1 MVFNSFPF
9 LIFFSV
15 VLLLYYT
22 IVRNRTT
29 GQNVVLL
36 LASYFFYGYASM
48 KLLPILVVATLVFY
62 YLGIYMRKV
71 DEEKASWLKVLGV
84 VLGLGMLGYFKYLNF
99 FIESFS
105 SLLTVCGLTPNI
117 HTLSIIMPLGI
128 SFFTFRLISYV
139 IEVEQETMKPTRNF
153 VNFAT
158 YVAFFPCILSGPID
172 RPDKFI
178 PQLEQKRIWDWTLAT
193 NGTMQ
198 ILWGLFKK
206 VVIADNAAMVVDGVW
221 ENVGAQYSSTLVV
234 VAFLYLF
241 QLYADFSGYSDMAI
255 GVGKLLG
262 LRITSNFNYPLFAL
276 NISDFWRRWHISLTS
291 WLTDYVYTPL
301 SFAYRSWGQKGIM
314 LAIITNFV
322 LVGFWHGANWNYGVY
337 GLYHGLLFVPLIL
350 SGAFQKGDSIKTNK
364 MGLPTLHC
372 FSKMAL
378 TMVLVVIGLIIFRAE
393 DMTLGWQFFTG
404 MFTSSI
410 TAIPGFAGIANTNA
424 IISIVYIALML
435 VLDWISRDKE
445 FFLEDCKNG
454 LLRYTMIIF
463 FVLSIY
469 YFGGDSASFVYFQ
482 F

>member
-15 VLLLYYT
+15 VLLLYYS

-29 GQNVVLL
+29 GQNIVLL
-36 LASYFFYGYASM
+36 IASYFFYGYASM
-48 KLLPILVVATLVFY
+48 KLLPILVVATVVFY
-62 YLGIYMRKV
+62 FLGIYMRRV
-71 DEEKASWLKVLGV
+71 DEEKASWFKVIGV
-84 VLGLGMLGYFKYLNF
+84 VLGLGLLGYFKYLNF
-99 FIESFS
+99 FIESFA
-105 SLLTVCGLTPNI
+105 SLLDACGLTPNI
-117 HTLSIIMPLGI
+117 HTLAIIMPLGI

-139 IEVEQETMKPTRNF
+139 IEVEQEGMEPTYDF
-153 VNFAT
+153 IKFAT
-158 YVAFFPCILSGPID
+158 YVSFFPCILSGPID

-178 PQLEQKRIWDWTLAT
+178 PQLENNRKWDWTLAT
-193 NGTMQ
+193 NGSMQ

-221 ENVGAQYSSTLVV
+221 ENVAVQHSSTLIV

-255 GVGKLLG
+255 GIGKLLG
-262 LRITSNFNYPLFAL
+262 IRIASNFNYPLFAL

-301 SFAYRSWGQKGIM
+301 SFAFRGMGQNGIC

-322 LVGFWHGANWNYGVY
+322 LVGFWHGANWNYGLY

-350 SGAFQKGDSIKTNK
+350 SGAFQKGDSIKTNNLGFPTFFCIIK
-364 MGLPTLHC
+364 MLV
-372 FSKMAL
+372 
-378 TMVLVVIGLIIFRAE
+378 TMILVVVGLIIFRAE
-393 DMTLGWQFFTG
+393 DMRLGWQFFSG

-410 TAIPGFAGIANTNA
+410 TSIPSFAGIANTNA
-424 IISIVYIALML
+424 IIAIIYIMIML
-435 VLDWISRDKE
+435 VIDWCSRDKE
-445 FFLEDCKNG
+445 FFLENSKNRV
-454 LLRYTMIIF
+454 LRYSMIVF

-469 YFGGDSASFVYFQ
+469 YLGGDSASFVYFQ

>member
-158 YVAFFPCILSGPID
+158 YVAFFPCILSG
-172 RPDKFI
+172 
-178 PQLEQKRIWDWTLAT
+178 T
-193 NGTMQ
+193 
-198 ILWGLFKK
+198 
-206 VVIADNAAMVVDGVW
+206 
-221 ENVGAQYSSTLVV
+221 Y
-234 VAFLYLF
+234 
-241 QLYADFSGYSDMAI
+241 
-255 GVGKLLG
+255 
-262 LRITSNFNYPLFAL
+262 
-276 NISDFWRRWHISLTS
+276 
-291 WLTDYVYTPL
+291 
-301 SFAYRSWGQKGIM
+301 
-314 LAIITNFV
+314 
-322 LVGFWHGANWNYGVY
+322 
-337 GLYHGLLFVPLIL
+337 
-350 SGAFQKGDSIKTNK
+350 
-364 MGLPTLHC
+364 
-372 FSKMAL
+372 
-378 TMVLVVIGLIIFRAE
+378 
-393 DMTLGWQFFTG
+393 
-404 MFTSSI
+404 
-410 TAIPGFAGIANTNA
+410 
-424 IISIVYIALML
+424 
-435 VLDWISRDKE
+435 
-445 FFLEDCKNG
+445 
-454 LLRYTMIIF
+454 
-463 FVLSIY
+463 
-469 YFGGDSASFVYFQ
+469 
-482 F
+482 